1 MSSYLCVFYIVVL
14 FFITYR
20 LFFLYLLIHL
30 GVVFEVSPNLYSKK
44 PIYVSLM
51 RCPSGNEDL
60 YGEHKCE
67 NTQSLSCTPALHN
80 CAPHCD
86 AES

>member
-14 FFITYR
+14 FSF
-20 LFFLYLLIHL
+20 LFVYFYLYVLIHL
-30 GVVFEVSPNLYSKK
+30 GVVFEVSPNRYPKK
-44 PIYVSLM
+44 SIYVSLM

-60 YGEHKCE
+60 YREHKCE

-80 CAPHCD
+80 CAPHRD